1 VGAAAEL
8 SADLLVTFAAA
19 SLAEGSVSHTELAAA
34 AVTGAGAGG
43 GASSKGEPAAALTR
57 GSDSNRERGRA
68 AAESTPDRTTVW
80 AYLPLGS
87 SVIGTD

>member
-8 SADLLVTFAAA
+8 SADLSVTFAAA

-34 AVTGAGAGG
+34 AVTGAGAG